1 MGLFK
6 RKEKVEKLDQ
16 KKRNQNALTSF
27 DKIEYM
33 VIKTA
38 SDEQVLEISDKI
50 LAGYPVLANFENLD
64 KDEANKLLAFVSGVL
79 YAMDGKI
86 LKIQVRMFLLAR
98 KEEFEDGTLYQYYED
113 LK

>member
-1 MGLFK
+1 M
-6 RKEKVEKLDQ
+6 
-16 KKRNQNALTSF
+16 T
-27 DKIEYM
+27 
-33 VIKTA
+33 
-38 SDEQVLEISDKI
+38 I

-86 LKIQVRMFLLAR
+86 LKIQARMFLLAR